1 MYKIFL
7 ILICFSTAHAAS
19 TPDRTVN
26 AKYIKNGAAILTV
39 PTSTGVMI
47 TRTSTDTLTN
57 KSIDATT
64 NTISN
69 IANTNVS
76 TSAAI
81 SYSKLNLTGS
91 IVNTDVSTGAA
102 ISYSKLN
109 LSNSIVN
116 TDVSTG
122 AAIDRSKIASGTAYH
137 VVVNDAYG
145 NMVTG
150 VAPGTSGNVLQ
161 SNGTSWVS
169 AANSVTNPVTAVS
182 GAQKLVSLWFAGNGS
197 GSASCSSDPCT
208 IVSQSGGV
216 SSVNRSGAGVYTV
229 NLTGTPFSE
238 VPRCSGTGDPNY
250 AGNVVVYNSTS
261 STSTTLYVQ
270 SLDASGVGADGAV
283 HINCFGAP

>member
-1 MYKIFL
+1 MFKAFL

-39 PTSTGVMI
+39 PTATGVMI

-69 IANTNVS
+69 ISNTNVS

-137 VVVNDAYG
+137 VVVNDASG

-161 SNGTSWVS
+161 SDGTTWVS
-169 AANSVTNPVTAVS
+169 SAVPSPFKEFSVVV
-182 GAQKLVSLWFAGNGS
+182 AGNGS
-197 GSASCSSDPCT
+197 GTAGCTSDPCT
-208 IVSQSGGV
+208 NASSKAVGGL
-216 SSVNRSGAGVYTV
+216 SIGALNRLGAGNYTIAV
-229 NLTGTPFSE
+229 TGCSA
-238 VPRCSGTGDPNY
+238 VPRCQVTGDPNFS
-250 AGNVVVYNSTS
+250 GNQTAYNYQG
-261 STSTTLYVQ
+261 STSTSVYYAL
-270 SLDASGVGADGAV
+270 LNASGTGADGLAIV
-283 HINCFGAP
+283 RCDCD

>member
-1 MYKIFL
+1 MFKAFL

-26 AKYIKNGAAILTV
+26 AKYIKNGAAVLTV
-39 PTSTGVMI
+39 PTATGVMI

-169 AANSVTNPVTAVS
+169 AAASVANAVTAVS
-182 GAQKLVSLWFAGNGS
+182 GAQKMISFSFAGNAG
-197 GSASCSSDPCT
+197 ATVACTSDPCT
-208 IVSQSGGV
+208 IVAQSGGV
-216 SSVNRSGAGVYTV
+216 SAVNRAAAGSYSASI
-229 NLTGTPFSE
+229 TGCTNP
-238 VPRCSGTGDPNY
+238 PRCNFTGDANFS
-250 AGNVVVYNSTS
+250 GNVGLGNIQTT
-261 STSTTLYVQ
+261 TSTTIYMYLV
-270 SLDASGVGADGAV
+270 DAAGSPGDGAMMA
-283 HINCFGAP
+283 NCFCDP